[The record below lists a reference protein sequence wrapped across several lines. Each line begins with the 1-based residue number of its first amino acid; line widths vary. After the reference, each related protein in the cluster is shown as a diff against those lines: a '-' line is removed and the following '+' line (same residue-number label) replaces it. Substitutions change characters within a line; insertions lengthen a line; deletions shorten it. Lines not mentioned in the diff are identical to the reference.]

1 MMSAYIVFHNHIN
14 AIVKWA
20 SEHNVA
26 RVPGNEQATA
36 ELLRAENTRSVN
48 YRYEEANPVGSIVF
62 DFDAPDLTPIEL
74 IKACRLLTHQ
84 CGETVD
90 WETTPACQLLKS
102 CRREALDQLPGYE
115 RAAWSTA

>member
-1 MMSAYIVFHNHIN
+1 MSAYIVPLKHIN

-20 SEHNVA
+20 SKHNVGS
-26 RVPGNEQATA
+26 VPGNEQATA
-36 ELLRAENTRSVN
+36 ELLLAENTRSVN
-48 YRYEEANPVGSIVF
+48 YRYQESTPVGTIVF

-84 CGETVD
+84 CGETED
-90 WETTPACQLLKS
+90 WETTPACKLLKS